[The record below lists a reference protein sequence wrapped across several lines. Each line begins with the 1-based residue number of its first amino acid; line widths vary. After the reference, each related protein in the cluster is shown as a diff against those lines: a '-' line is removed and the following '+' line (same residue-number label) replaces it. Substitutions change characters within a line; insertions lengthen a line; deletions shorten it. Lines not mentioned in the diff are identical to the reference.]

1 MSLRLTLV
9 AAALPI
15 CFAGHA
21 AAAKQNAA
29 EAKKALETAE
39 AALRP
44 PPPSKS

>member
-9 AAALPI
+9 AAALPF

-21 AAAKQNAA
+21 A
-29 EAKKALETAE
+29 